1 MRTAL
6 TVRGADGAEKAYE
19 ATDED
24 VTMGLCE
31 DAMKAFRV
39 DLMVGGDEG
48 SEREMTRA
56 LVQNLMGFYP
66 LASRLFPGLTEE
78 EYRTAK
84 PREVVQAMRSLM
96 TYAIEQLGTIM
107 ADQPA
112 QKNRPGTRPSPST
125 RRCSTSPSPS
135 RTASL
140 R

>member
-6 TVRGADGAEKAYE
+6 TVRGADGAEKVYE

-48 SEREMTRA
+48 SEKEMTRA

-78 EYRTAK
+78 EYRTAR
-84 PREVVQAMRSLM
+84 PREVVQAMRALM

-107 ADQPA
+107 ADQPP
-112 QKNRPGTRPSPST
+112 KNRPRGRRSPST
-125 RRCSTSPSPS
+125 RPCSTSASPY
-135 RTASL
+135 RTGSL